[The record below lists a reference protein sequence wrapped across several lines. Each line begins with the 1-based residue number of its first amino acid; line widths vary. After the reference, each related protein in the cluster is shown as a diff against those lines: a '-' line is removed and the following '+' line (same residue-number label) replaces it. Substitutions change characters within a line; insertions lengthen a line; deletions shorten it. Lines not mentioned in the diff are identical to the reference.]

1 MNDLDPRVRRD
12 IALSLARALQ
22 ASIERRACA
31 SCRGTG
37 QQQSDGCCVAS
48 TVCPHCGGEMY
59 EPMKRS
65 EIEAAVAKII
75 DALA

>member
-1 MNDLDPRVRRD
+1 MKRLDPRTRWD
-12 IALSLARALQ
+12 IALSLVQGLQ
-22 ASIERRACA
+22 ASIKRRACA

-59 EPMKRS
+59 EPLKRS
-65 EIEAAVAKII
+65 EIETAVDKIVE
-75 DALA
+75 ALA